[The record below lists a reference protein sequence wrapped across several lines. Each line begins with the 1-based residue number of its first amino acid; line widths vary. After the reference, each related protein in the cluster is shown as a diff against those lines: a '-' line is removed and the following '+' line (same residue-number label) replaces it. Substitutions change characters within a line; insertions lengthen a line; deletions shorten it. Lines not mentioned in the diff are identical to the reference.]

1 MAEEANEFLSK
12 LKQRAGRGKGKRQGK
27 EKFKKGG
34 GTKESVVES
43 CTKHTTPTKRSPR
56 RKQENRVGMSPAP
69 SNVRASPK
77 GCHPRSNS
85 SMELSPR
92 GFQSCSDS
100 PIRGSPGS
108 FQPHSALPMEQSP
121 RGIQDYKEST
131 MRGSPKGVG
140 SPTASPI
147 FTQEGCV
154 SDPVVVDNSPPLSP
168 VLVRPHHDSSQSSEI
183 KTKKQEKKTSP
194 RVTDFFGRDSL
205 IQRLDF
211 SDPGDVEVVETCAD
225 KTDVN
230 VYGSLGLSTTSSPR
244 DVMSPPVPSPDYSF
258 MDPVSPPGSPT
269 PCASPLPQKIVLS
282 PDPASPCLPVDSKSP
297 VSERGLDV
305 CPLSNSPVSPSV
317 CSFSSQIASA
327 GTKDKREDLVRN
339 LDLKHGFN
347 DRETAEVVEVK
358 EFDPTVPLMERIR
371 AARDGRQIFKP
382 KDVDELEGSSDTN
395 DNDEIESRSK
405 KSPKV
410 SSQQEKDSNPALEI
424 KEVENIP
431 VDEDFD
437 FYDDGGYNFDIEELN
452 NLDNC
457 LESEDD
463 NFKPNIPVEERG
475 ESRSNKNELLSQEKG
490 AKVVADKRK
499 IPQRQR
505 SVEDGKDTA
514 KPPDVPKKRGKKTD
528 SQSSKPVEQ
537 TVTQPVTPMPNYHD
551 MATPVLKVCHIVS
564 VVPLRLSVLQSDASQ
579 PFNRDTEGR
588 GLHTSVRIT

>member
-27 EKFKKGG
+27 EKTKKGG

-43 CTKHTTPTKRSPR
+43 STKHTTPTKRSPR

-108 FQPHSALPMEQSP
+108 FQPHSALPMAQSP
-121 RGIQDYKEST
+121 RSIQDYKEST

-147 FTQEGCV
+147 FTQEGCI

-194 RVTDFFGRDSL
+194 RVTDFCGRDSL

-258 MDPVSPPGSPT
+258 MDPVSSPGSPT

-395 DNDEIESRSK
+395 GNDEIESRSK

-410 SSQQEKDSNPALEI
+410 SSQQEKDSNPALEM
-424 KEVENIP
+424 VENIP

-452 NLDNC
+452 N

-505 SVEDGKDTA
+505 RVEDGNDKA

-564 VVPLRLSVLQSDASQ
+564 VVQLRLVCYRVMQST
-579 PFNRDTEGR
+579 F
-588 GLHTSVRIT
+588 